1 MQAIQL
7 DRSQVEAYLT
17 HKLGRAVQVLTL
29 TPLDAQAPAAADVSA
44 TRSVK
49 AYGYGQPILVQYR
62 IAGQEHAAV
71 LRTMAASPFG
81 HERRADRAANML
93 LSYDT
98 FNDLPRHVRAVDVG
112 VLQPDGRLLS
122 LGEGSEFFLLTD
134 FVAGAPYAQDLQR
147 LRDTGRRTDLDLRRA
162 GRLAEYLAE
171 IHAVAHDD
179 PALYRRHIRDVL
191 GSGEGIMGLTDSY
204 PPDFPLAD
212 TAWLERIEQMC
223 VRWRWRLKARTQRLA
238 QMHGDFHPFNVVFG
252 DGMDFWLLDRSRGAW
267 GEPAD
272 DVSCMAINYL
282 FFSLQRS
289 GQLAPPFDALWER
302 FWDTYLDLTGDT
314 ELLSVVAPF
323 FAWRAL
329 VVASPIWYTIADAV
343 RLALFRFIENVLNA
357 QTFDPAQ
364 ANRYLGA

>member
-1 MQAIQL
+1 MQL

-17 HKLGRAVQVLTL
+17 HQLGSAVQVLAL
-29 TPLDAQAPAAADVSA
+29 TPLDAQAGAAADVSA

-49 AYGYGQPILVQYR
+49 TYGYGQPVLVKYR
-62 IAGQEHAAV
+62 VASQERSAV
-71 LRTMAASPFG
+71 LRTMAPSPFG
-81 HERRADRAANML
+81 HERRADRAASLL

-112 VLQPDGRLLS
+112 VLGPDGRLLS
-122 LGEGSEFFLLTD
+122 LGEGGEFFLLTD
-134 FVAGAPYAQDLQR
+134 FVTGAPYALDLQR
-147 LRDTGRRTDLDLRRA
+147 LRDTGRLTDLDMRRA
-162 GRLAEYLAE
+162 HRLAEYLAE
-171 IHAVAHDD
+171 IHAVAQDD

-191 GSGEGIMGLTDSY
+191 GSGEGVMGLADSY
-204 PPDFPLAD
+204 PPDFPLIDA
-212 TAWLERIEQMC
+212 AWLERIEQLC
-223 VRWRWRLKARTQRLA
+223 VRWRWRLKAQPQRLA
-238 QMHGDFHPFNVVFG
+238 QMHGDFHPFNVLFG
-252 DGMDFWLLDRSRGAW
+252 DDLDLWLLDRSRGAW

-282 FFSLQRS
+282 FFSLQRA
-289 GQLAPPFDALWER
+289 GRLAPPFDALWER

-314 ELLSVVAPF
+314 HLLNVIAPF

-329 VVASPIWYTIADAV
+329 VVASPVWYTIADSV
-343 RLALFRFIENVLNA
+343 RLALFRFIENVLNR